1 MVVIRS
7 VLFLTLILSALGCG
21 NNGNVQ
27 NRNNYDTDLSRRS
40 GLNTGRRGGSIG
52 STLRG
57 SSSLGDGL
65 RTGINDRLDN
75 GIDNT
80 GLSTRYDT
88 DVRGSRSGGLNA
100 NGMDGQ
106 YRNDV
111 IGTRSG
117 RLDND
122 VIGSGAGRLGGSL
135 FNRRRQGGL
144 L

>member
-27 NRNNYDTDLSRRS
+27 NRNNYDTGS

-80 GLSTRYDT
+80 GISTRYDT

-135 FNRRRQGGL
+135 FNRRRQGSL